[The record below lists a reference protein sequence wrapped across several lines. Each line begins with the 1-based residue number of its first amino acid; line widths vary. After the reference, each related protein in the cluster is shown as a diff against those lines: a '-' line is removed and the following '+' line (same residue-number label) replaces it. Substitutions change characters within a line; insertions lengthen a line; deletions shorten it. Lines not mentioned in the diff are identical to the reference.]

1 MIDESKIPLKSI
13 FKSSEVCEIV
23 GVRLIFY
30 GFGKQSLLKFLLLSL
45 ALVKSFFEKKTSC

>member
-23 GVRLIFY
+23 GVRRLYFTVW
-30 GFGKQSLLKFLLLSL
+30 GNR
-45 ALVKSFFEKKTSC
+45 VC